1 MFGLFSS
8 KTKKIEEKLSNLAI
22 EIASIQKNI
31 IIYPNENNY
40 KNLHMSKTKE
50 LNSLYN
56 ELEAAKGKDY
66 LNEFIS
72 KLSKEYKKSEYVLSK
87 AEQKILDKILIEYKV
102 KVKIK
107 AQLIS
112 KILSI
117 STQAFKGRELQPIAI
132 LECKFTEKIFVIK
145 SDAPLITFAWSEKL
159 SKQFT

>member
-8 KTKKIEEKLSNLAI
+8 KAKKIEEKLSNLAI

-40 KNLHMSKTKE
+40 KNLHMSKIKE

-56 ELEAAKGKDY
+56 ELVDAKGKDY

-107 AQLIS
+107 A
-112 KILSI
+112 
-117 STQAFKGRELQPIAI
+117 
-132 LECKFTEKIFVIK
+132 
-145 SDAPLITFAWSEKL
+145 
-159 SKQFT
+159 

>member
-8 KTKKIEEKLSNLAI
+8 KAKKIEDKLSNLAI

-40 KNLHMSKTKE
+40 KNLHMIKSEE

-66 LNEFIS
+66 LNEFIR
-72 KLSKEYKKSEYVLSK
+72 KLSSEYKKSEYVLSK

-107 AQLIS
+107 A
-112 KILSI
+112 
-117 STQAFKGRELQPIAI
+117 
-132 LECKFTEKIFVIK
+132 
-145 SDAPLITFAWSEKL
+145 
-159 SKQFT
+159 

>member
-40 KNLHMSKTKE
+40 KNLHISKTKE

-72 KLSKEYKKSEYVLSK
+72 KLSNEYKKSEYVLSK

-132 LECKFTEKIFVIK
+132 LECKFTEKIFAIK
-145 SDAPLITFAWSEKL
+145 SEAPLITFGWFEKL

>member
-31 IIYPNENNY
+31 IIYENNY
-40 KNLHMSKTKE
+40 KNLHISKTKE

-72 KLSKEYKKSEYVLSK
+72 KLSNEYKKSKYVLSK

-107 AQLIS
+107 A
-112 KILSI
+112 
-117 STQAFKGRELQPIAI
+117 
-132 LECKFTEKIFVIK
+132 
-145 SDAPLITFAWSEKL
+145 
-159 SKQFT
+159 

>member
-8 KTKKIEEKLSNLAI
+8 KTKKIEEKLSNLAT
-22 EIASIQKNI
+22 EIASIQKSI

-56 ELEAAKGKDY
+56 DLEDAKGKDY
-66 LNEFIS
+66 LNDFIR
-72 KLSKEYKKSEYVLSK
+72 KLSNEYKKSEYFLSK

-107 AQLIS
+107 A
-112 KILSI
+112 
-117 STQAFKGRELQPIAI
+117 
-132 LECKFTEKIFVIK
+132 
-145 SDAPLITFAWSEKL
+145 
-159 SKQFT
+159 

>member
-8 KTKKIEEKLSNLAI
+8 KAKKIEEKLSNLAI

-40 KNLHMSKTKE
+40 KNLHMSKTIE

-107 AQLIS
+107 A
-112 KILSI
+112 
-117 STQAFKGRELQPIAI
+117 
-132 LECKFTEKIFVIK
+132 
-145 SDAPLITFAWSEKL
+145 
-159 SKQFT
+159 

>member
-8 KTKKIEEKLSNLAI
+8 KAKKIEEKLLNLAI

-31 IIYPNENNY
+31 IIYPNENSY

-56 ELEAAKGKDY
+56 ELEAAKGKGY

-72 KLSKEYKKSEYVLSK
+72 KLSNEYKKSEYVLSK

-107 AQLIS
+107 A
-112 KILSI
+112 
-117 STQAFKGRELQPIAI
+117 
-132 LECKFTEKIFVIK
+132 
-145 SDAPLITFAWSEKL
+145 
-159 SKQFT
+159 

>member
-8 KTKKIEEKLSNLAI
+8 KAKKIEEKLLNLAI

-40 KNLHMSKTKE
+40 KNLHMSKTIE
-50 LNSLYN
+50 FNSLYN

-107 AQLIS
+107 A
-112 KILSI
+112 
-117 STQAFKGRELQPIAI
+117 
-132 LECKFTEKIFVIK
+132 
-145 SDAPLITFAWSEKL
+145 
-159 SKQFT
+159 

>member
-8 KTKKIEEKLSNLAI
+8 KEKKIEEKLSNLAI

-40 KNLHMSKTKE
+40 KNLHMSKIKE

-107 AQLIS
+107 A
-112 KILSI
+112 
-117 STQAFKGRELQPIAI
+117 
-132 LECKFTEKIFVIK
+132 
-145 SDAPLITFAWSEKL
+145 
-159 SKQFT
+159 